1 MHFSKL
7 CSHPVKTYNRKH
19 MEACVK
25 VTSGF
30 LRREG
35 LQLALSQKEEMVKKK
50 KHKSRGGGAGKG
62 GKGSLTEAEL
72 QEKQES

>member
-1 MHFSKL
+1 MHFSTL

-35 LQLALSQKEEMVKKK
+35 LQLALSQKEEMLKNKQTKEV
-50 KHKSRGGGAGKG
+50 GGVLEKGA
-62 GKGSLTEAEL
+62 
-72 QEKQES
+72 

>member
-1 MHFSKL
+1 MHFSTL

-50 KHKSRGGGAGKG
+50 QKSLGVGGGGGVEKVEKG
-62 GKGSLTEAEL
+62 A
-72 QEKQES
+72 

>member
-1 MHFSKL
+1 
-7 CSHPVKTYNRKH
+7 

-35 LQLALSQKEEMVKKK
+35 LQLALSQKEEMVKKSK
-50 KHKSRGGGAGKG
+50 RSQGGAGKG
-62 GKGSLTEAEL
+62 GKGSVTEAEL

>member
-1 MHFSKL
+1 MYFSTL

-25 VTSGF
+25 VMSGF
-30 LRREG
+30 LQREG
-35 LQLALSQKEEMVKKK
+35 LQLALSQKEEMLKKK
-50 KHKSRGGGAGKG
+50 AKEVGGAGKE
-62 GKGSLTEAEL
+62 SVTEAEL

>member
-1 MHFSKL
+1 MHFSTL

-50 KHKSRGGGAGKG
+50 SKSQGGGVLEKVEKG
-62 GKGSLTEAEL
+62 A
-72 QEKQES
+72 

>member
-1 MHFSKL
+1 MHFSTL

-50 KHKSRGGGAGKG
+50 SKSQGGGGGA

>member
-1 MHFSKL
+1 MHFSTL

-50 KHKSRGGGAGKG
+50 AKVPGGGGWGGVEKVEKG
-62 GKGSLTEAEL
+62 A
-72 QEKQES
+72 

>member
-1 MHFSKL
+1 MHFSTL

-35 LQLALSQKEEMVKKK
+35 LQLALSQKEEMVKKSK
-50 KHKSRGGGAGKG
+50 RGWGGAEG
-62 GKGSLTEAEL
+62 GKESVTEAEL

>member
-1 MHFSKL
+1 MHFSTL

-50 KHKSRGGGAGKG
+50 AKVKGGGVLEKVEKG
-62 GKGSLTEAEL
+62 A
-72 QEKQES
+72 